1 MKKFLL
7 FLVPFIFFAC
17 DNFSL
22 MEIHMDFQNN
32 TSVDQTVS
40 FYQHVTGETFSEQ
53 IPANGKITVD
63 LYSGFTKKIITEKN
77 YRYKFSY
84 NASEN
89 TWTIV
94 DVAPVTYEILNK
106 LNCQIELQNIVNGDT
121 ADTITLQKATEEN
134 PSVSWQI
141 YPQEIGTLTLKDCA
155 TLNGKNYI
163 VTGEGEN
170 QSIVFYE
177 ITRNGKEI
185 IISQI

>member
-1 MKKFLL
+1 
-7 FLVPFIFFAC
+7 
-17 DNFSL
+17 
-22 MEIHMDFQNN
+22 MDFQNN

-106 LNCQIELQNIVNGDT
+106 LNCQIELQNIVNNNT

-141 YPQEIGTLTLKDCA
+141 YPQEIGTLTLKDSA

-185 IISQI
+185 IISKI

>member
-22 MEIHMDFQNN
+22 TEIHMNFQNN
-32 TSVDQTVS
+32 TSVDQTIS
-40 FYQHVTGETFSEQ
+40 FHQHVTGETFSEQ
-53 IPANGKITVD
+53 IPANSRITVD
-63 LYSGFTKKIITEKN
+63 LYSGFTKKIITEKS

-84 NASEN
+84 NASDAV
-89 TWTIV
+89 WTIV
-94 DVAPVTYEILNK
+94 DVAPVSYEILNK
-106 LNCQIELQNIVNGDT
+106 LNCKVELQNIKDGT
-121 ADTITLQKATEEN
+121 AADTITLPSPDGEN
-134 PSVSWQI
+134 PTVSWQI

-170 QSIVFYE
+170 KSIIFYE